1 MVADPAVVPPP
12 LIRSR
17 LARPSMLPAMS
28 RMQSS
33 LRVLVI
39 EDDPASRS
47 AIAKSLREMRHT
59 VFEAADGVTGLEI
72 AQTEPLDAVVLD
84 LMLPRMDGI
93 RLLTELR
100 RTNRVPV
107 IIVSARR
114 TEDDRVEALDLG
126 ADDYLTKPFTVREL
140 LARLRAVVR
149 RTEAD
154 TASVIT
160 LGDMVID
167 FSAKTVCRNGA
178 RIPLTATEFEML
190 TALARHRGE
199 VVPRDVLEKAIRQDG
214 SAHVSNVVDVIILR
228 LRRKLGRELIATR
241 RGQGF
246 IIEQQDGR
254 A

>member
-1 MVADPAVVPPP
+1 
-12 LIRSR
+12 
-17 LARPSMLPAMS
+17 
-28 RMQSS
+28 MQSS

-39 EDDPASRS
+39 EDDSASRS

-59 VFEAADGVTGLEI
+59 VFEVADGITGLEI
-72 AQTEPLDAVVLD
+72 AQTESLDAVVLD
-84 LMLPRMDGI
+84 LMLPRMDGV

-100 RTNRVPV
+100 RTSRVPV
-107 IIVSARR
+107 IIVSGRR

-149 RTEAD
+149 RTETD
-154 TASVIT
+154 TATVIT
-160 LGDMVID
+160 LGDIVID

-190 TALARHRGE
+190 VALARHRGE

-246 IIEQQDGR
+246 IIEQQDSR

>member
-1 MVADPAVVPPP
+1 
-12 LIRSR
+12 
-17 LARPSMLPAMS
+17 MS
-28 RMQSS
+28 PMQSS

-47 AIAKSLREMRHT
+47 AIVKSLREMRHT
-59 VFEAADGVTGLEI
+59 VFEAADGVTGLQI

-100 RTNRVPV
+100 RTSRVPV
-107 IIVSARR
+107 IIVSGRR

-149 RTEAD
+149 RTEAE
-154 TASVIT
+154 TATVIT
-160 LGDMVID
+160 LGDIVID
-167 FSAKTVCRNGA
+167 FSAKTVSRNGA

-190 TALARHRGE
+190 AALARHRGE

-214 SAHVSNVVDVIILR
+214 SGHVSNVVDVIILR

-246 IIEQQDGR
+246 IIEQQDAR

>member
-1 MVADPAVVPPP
+1 
-12 LIRSR
+12 
-17 LARPSMLPAMS
+17 
-28 RMQSS
+28 MQSS
-33 LRVLVI
+33 LLVLVI

-47 AIAKSLREMRHT
+47 AIVKSLRESRHT

-72 AQTEPLDAVVLD
+72 ARTELLDAVVLD

-93 RLLTELR
+93 RLLRELR
-100 RTNRVPV
+100 QTNRVPV
-107 IIVSARR
+107 IVVSARR

-126 ADDYLTKPFTVREL
+126 ADDYLTKPFTAREL

-149 RTEAD
+149 RSDRD

-160 LGDMVID
+160 LGDIVID
-167 FSAKTVCRNGA
+167 FGAKTVSRNGA
-178 RIPLTATEFEML
+178 RIPLTATEFGML
-190 TALARHRGE
+190 AALARHRGE

-214 SAHVSNVVDVIILR
+214 SEHVSNVVDVIILR

>member
-1 MVADPAVVPPP
+1 MVGIP
-12 LIRSR
+12 
-17 LARPSMLPAMS
+17 
-28 RMQSS
+28 SS

-39 EDDPASRS
+39 EDDTASRL
-47 AIAKSLREMRHT
+47 AIVKGLRESRHT

-72 AQTEPLDAVVLD
+72 ARAELLDAVVLD

-107 IIVSARR
+107 IVVSARR

-149 RTEAD
+149 RAEAD
-154 TASVIT
+154 TAPVIT
-160 LGDMVID
+160 LGDIVID
-167 FSAKTVCRNGA
+167 FGAKTVTRNGD
-178 RIPLTATEFEML
+178 RIPLTAAEFEML
-190 TALARHRGE
+190 TTLARHRGE

-214 SAHVSNVVDVIILR
+214 SEHVSNVVDVIILR
-228 LRRKLGRELIATR
+228 LRRKLGREVITTR

-246 IIEQQDGR
+246 IIEVQADR

>member
-1 MVADPAVVPPP
+1 MPTVP
-12 LIRSR
+12 
-17 LARPSMLPAMS
+17 
-28 RMQSS
+28 SS

-39 EDDPASRS
+39 EDDSASRLPIVR
-47 AIAKSLREMRHT
+47 ALREAHHT
-59 VFEAADGVTGLEI
+59 IFEAADGVAGLEI
-72 AQTEPLDAVVLD
+72 ARVEPLDAIVLD

-93 RLLTELR
+93 HLLAELR
-100 RTNRVPV
+100 RTSRVPV

-149 RTEAD
+149 RTETD
-154 TASVIT
+154 TAPVIT
-160 LGDMVID
+160 LGDIVID
-167 FSAKTVCRNGA
+167 FGAKMVCRNGA

-199 VVPRDVLEKAIRQDG
+199 VVTRDVLEKSIRQDG
-214 SAHVSNVVDVIILR
+214 SEHVSNVVDVIILR

-246 IIEQQDGR
+246 IIELQDGR

>member
-1 MVADPAVVPPP
+1 
-12 LIRSR
+12 
-17 LARPSMLPAMS
+17 MS
-28 RMQSS
+28 PMQSS

-47 AIAKSLREMRHT
+47 AIVKSLREMRHA
-59 VFEAADGVTGLEI
+59 VFEAADGVTGLQI

-100 RTNRVPV
+100 RTSRVPV
-107 IIVSARR
+107 IIVSGRR

-149 RTEAD
+149 RTEAE
-154 TASVIT
+154 TATVIT
-160 LGDMVID
+160 LGDIVID
-167 FSAKTVCRNGA
+167 FSAKTVSRNGA

-190 TALARHRGE
+190 AALARHRGE

-214 SAHVSNVVDVIILR
+214 SGHVSNVVDVIILR

-246 IIEQQDGR
+246 IIEQQD
-254 A
+254 ASA

>member
-1 MVADPAVVPPP
+1 MAS
-12 LIRSR
+12 I
-17 LARPSMLPAMS
+17 
-28 RMQSS
+28 QTS

-39 EDDPASRS
+39 EDESASRL
-47 AIAKSLREMRHT
+47 AIVRALRESQHT

-72 AQTEPLDAVVLD
+72 ARSEPLDAVVLD

-100 RTNRVPV
+100 QTNRVPV

-149 RTEAD
+149 RAETD
-154 TASVIT
+154 TAAVIT
-160 LGDMVID
+160 LGDIVVD
-167 FSAKTVCRNGA
+167 FSAKTVSRNGA
-178 RIPLTATEFEML
+178 RISLTATEFEML

-214 SAHVSNVVDVIILR
+214 SAHVSNVVDVIVLR

-246 IIEQQDGR
+246 IIELQDGR

>member
-1 MVADPAVVPPP
+1 
-12 LIRSR
+12 
-17 LARPSMLPAMS
+17 MS
-28 RMQSS
+28 PMQSS

-47 AIAKSLREMRHT
+47 AIVKSLREMRHT
-59 VFEAADGVTGLEI
+59 VFEAADGVTGLQI

-100 RTNRVPV
+100 RTSRVPV
-107 IIVSARR
+107 IIVSGRR

-149 RTEAD
+149 RTEAE
-154 TASVIT
+154 TATVIT
-160 LGDMVID
+160 LGDIVID
-167 FSAKTVCRNGA
+167 FSAKTVSRNGA

-190 TALARHRGE
+190 AALARHRGE

-214 SAHVSNVVDVIILR
+214 SGHVSNVVDVIILR

-246 IIEQQDGR
+246 IIEQQD
-254 A
+254 ASA

>member
-1 MVADPAVVPPP
+1 
-12 LIRSR
+12 
-17 LARPSMLPAMS
+17 
-28 RMQSS
+28 MQSS

-59 VFEAADGVTGLEI
+59 VFEAADGVTGLQI
-72 AQTEPLDAVVLD
+72 AQAEPLDAVVLD

-93 RLLTELR
+93 SLLTELR
-100 RTNRVPV
+100 RTSRVPV

-154 TASVIT
+154 TASVVT
-160 LGDMVID
+160 VGDIVID
-167 FSAKTVCRNGA
+167 FSAKTVSRNAA